1 MTSLDLRKTLRASGP
16 GHTIEDLHNLGFGD
30 GVRADLE
37 ALMKRGEATRYGK
50 YYWLK
55 VRVPK
60 SYPKQAPPPPA
71 QPIKAALSV
80 AGIHAEQGRV
90 VIRTPRRKAS

>member
-1 MTSLDLRKTLRASGP
+1 MKPLDLRTTLRANGA
-16 GHTIEDLHNLGFGD
+16 GHTIEDLRALGFGE

-37 ALMKRGEATRYGK
+37 ALMKRGEATRFGK

-71 QPIKAALSV
+71 QPLKAALSV
-80 AGIHAEQGRV
+80 AGIQAEQGRV